1 LREIHHEDTG
11 INERTFKKIKNR
23 ERSTNRRQIVGA
35 FIAGMVITA
44 ALAQILV
51 NADVFS
57 QREIHENIVPAPQS
71 TPDFSKPDVP
81 YHTTPAYPV
90 ERHMNELVYAL
101 I

>member
-1 LREIHHEDTG
+1 M
-11 INERTFKKIKNR
+11 KIQELVKGLFIKIQNR

-44 ALAQILV
+44 APAQILV
-51 NADVFS
+51 NADVS
-57 QREIHENIVPAPQS
+57 AQREIHENIVPAPQS
-71 TPDFSKPDVP
+71 TPDFFKPDVP

-90 ERHMNELVYAL
+90 ERHLNELVYAF